1 MQNKYEIIGI
11 VGEGAYGIVMKCR
24 NKETNE
30 ILAIKKFKDD
40 EDEIVQKS
48 MVRELKVLKKLR
60 HENIVQL
67 KECFR
72 RKGKLYLVF
81 EYVDKN
87 LYELLEET
95 PNGLDPAIVKKII
108 YQLCKAVMYIHS
120 NDMIHRDIKPENVL
134 VTSDHSVKVCDFG
147 FARSM
152 PQKGGVLTDYVA
164 TRWYRAPEL
173 LLGSSN
179 YGKEI
184 DYWAIGC
191 IMGEITDGRP
201 MFEGDNELNQLHLI
215 QKLLGSFSQSQL
227 EVFYSNPRFNGHIL
241 EQVHKPETL
250 ERRYFGKMN
259 KQAISLMKALLKL
272 DPRERLSGKEVLM
285 HPYFDELRDAD
296 PEFISMKKKESVV
309 SNVMKPNE
317 TRTNKFTNTK
327 VGFYEGTVYTSKSPQ
342 REFTV
347 VNTPNNVTNNTN
359 LFHNISGINI
369 NTTLKDNSINKGLKI
384 PKKFTVN
391 YDKESSTKENPN
403 NVVVNNNNIVVN
415 IGYNTPLANPGSL
428 NKTSYKTLYNKDD
441 VYNFDIG
448 IEDKKLKNNLIII
461 EEEQQP
467 KEDEVKNVKNKLV
480 LRQVNNN
487 EYEDYDNKSIKCSP
501 KMKASKYKGFKEES
515 PDTRYNLNNHFLPHI
530 TNTYRNMDYESKDMR
545 KTNKNFYY

>member
-48 MVRELKVLKKLR
+48 MIRELKVLKKLR
-60 HENIVQL
+60 HDNIVQL

-95 PNGLDPAIVKKII
+95 PTGLDPLIVKKII

-134 VTSDHSVKVCDFG
+134 VTAEHNVKVCDFG

-191 IMGEITDGRP
+191 IMGEITDGKP
-201 MFEGDNELNQLHLI
+201 MFEGDNELNQLYLI
-215 QKLLGSFSQSQL
+215 QKLLGPFPQAQL
-227 EVFYSNPRFNGHIL
+227 EVFYSNPRFNGHVL
-241 EQVHKPETL
+241 EPVHKPETL

-259 KQAISLMKALLKL
+259 KHALSLMKGLLKL
-272 DPRERLSGKEVLM
+272 DPRERLTGKDVLM
-285 HPYFDELRDAD
+285 HSYFDEMRNED
-296 PEFISMKKKESVV
+296 PEFMNIRKKESMAPVF
-309 SNVMKPNE
+309 KPSE
-317 TRTNKFTNTK
+317 TRTNKFVNTK
-327 VGFYEGTVYTSKSPQ
+327 NGFYDSSVVGNSKSPK
-342 REFTV
+342 REYIQQ
-347 VNTPNNVTNNTN
+347 NT
-359 LFHNISGINI
+359 I
-369 NTTLKDNSINKGLKI
+369 NSINQGGGVSSNRDNSLKDKPSFKI
-384 PKKFTVN
+384 PKKFAMN
-391 YDKESSTKENPN
+391 YEKENVSSTAPKDNS

-415 IGYNTPLANPGSL
+415 IGYNTPLINPGI
-428 NKTSYKTLYNKDD
+428 NKTIYKTLYNKDD
-441 VYNFDIG
+441 IYNFDIG
-448 IEDKKLKNNLIII
+448 IEDKKIRNNLITI
-461 EEEQQP
+461 EEEQQHNR
-467 KEDEVKNVKNKLV
+467 DEELKLIKSKIN
-480 LRQVNNN
+480 LRQQVND
-487 EYEDYDNKSIKCSP
+487 EDNDSIHLNKYTPKIKGTT
-501 KMKASKYKGFKEES
+501 KQTKTLKDDTS
-515 PDTRYNLNNHFLPHI
+515 PDTRFPINAHFLPQI
-530 TNTYRNMDYESKDMR
+530 GNTYRNLDGEKDYK
-545 KTNKNFYY
+545 KIGKGLYY